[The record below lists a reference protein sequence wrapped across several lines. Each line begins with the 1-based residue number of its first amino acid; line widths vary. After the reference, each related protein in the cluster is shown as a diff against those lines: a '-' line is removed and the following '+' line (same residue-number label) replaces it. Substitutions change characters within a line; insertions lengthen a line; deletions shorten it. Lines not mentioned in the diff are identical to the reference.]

1 MKSKLKIIIPLVLVL
16 AGGGYKFVLAKP
28 HDEKPSKIHGDVYV
42 LGKDFLINLDDGAYA
57 KLGVALVVDTG
68 TAAPAEAGGH
78 GGAAPKPPEGYG
90 ALPQEAVARA
100 VVTDVLTGAEAVEL
114 RKAAA
119 RAALKR
125 KIKRELL
132 ETSDI
137 RVQDVM
143 FTDVAV
149 Q

>member
-1 MKSKLKIIIPLVLVL
+1 VKSKLKIIIPLVLVL
-16 AGGGYKFVLAKP
+16 LGGAYKFVLAKP
-28 HDEKPSKIHGDVYV
+28 DEPKPSKIHGDVYV

-78 GGAAPKPPEGYG
+78 GAAAPKPPEGYG
-90 ALPQEAVARA
+90 PMTQEAVARA
-100 VVTDVLTGAEAVEL
+100 VVTDVLTGADAAEL
-114 RKAAA
+114 RKAPK
-119 RAALKR
+119 REALKR
-125 KIKRELL
+125 EIKRALL
-132 ETSDI
+132 KTSDI